1 MTHEIAIAVSGD
13 LLEAGFS
20 HTLSV
25 GIHENLRPAVNCS
38 VDLALPNRYDG
49 TLSEAVSVLEQ
60 IANRHEMQL
69 VSSLLSGGLSFQTP
83 RPGGG
88 VV

>member
-1 MTHEIAIAVSGD
+1 MTHETAIALSTD
-13 LLEAGFS
+13 LLAAGFS

-25 GIHENLRPAVNCS
+25 GIFEDMVPSINCS
-38 VDLALPNRYDG
+38 VNLALPSRYDE
-49 TLSEAVSVLEQ
+49 TLAEAVSVLEQ
-60 IANRHEMQL
+60 IANRHDLQL
-69 VSSLLSGGLSFQTP
+69 VSSQLSGGLSFQTP